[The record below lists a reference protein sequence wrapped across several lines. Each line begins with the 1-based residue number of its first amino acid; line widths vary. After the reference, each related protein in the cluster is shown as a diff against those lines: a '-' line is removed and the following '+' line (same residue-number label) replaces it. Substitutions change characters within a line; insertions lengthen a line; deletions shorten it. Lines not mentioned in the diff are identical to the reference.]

1 MATEIK
7 TKKTF
12 GTLDV
17 ARISPEPK
25 PDSPRALNIHMTFE
39 DALKLHF
46 GLGQA
51 LAKLNSYNR
60 ATTDGKRATV
70 NLCLFTDIK
79 RISINEGQLPKGK

>member
-1 MATEIK
+1 MVTEIK

-25 PDSPRALNIHMTFE
+25 PDCPRALNIHMTFE

-70 NLCLFTDIK
+70 NLCVYTDTK

>member
-1 MATEIK
+1 MAAEIK

-12 GTLDV
+12 GTLDI

-25 PDSPRALNIHMTFE
+25 PETPRALNIHISFE

-60 ATTDGKRATV
+60 STAAGRSASI
-70 NLCLFTDIK
+70 NLCVFTDIN
-79 RISINEGQLPKGK
+79 RLTINEGKLPKGK